1 MRKKVTALIL
11 AAGKSKRTKTSK
23 PKVLLEL
30 AGRPLIFHIID
41 NLKSLFF
48 VDEIVVVLGHRKDLV
63 EEAIKRE
70 FKGVRFVYQNR
81 LNGTAKAV
89 ETARKLVKKDS
100 VLVLC
105 ADTPLI
111 TRSTLRKFI
120 NFFFKSKADCAI
132 ITALFKERS
141 DLGRVL
147 RDEKGKIK
155 AIVEKVDIKSISGEE
170 VNSGI
175 YCFNK
180 KALFRN
186 IGKIKANKRKKEF
199 FLTDIIGIFYR
210 QNLKVEGFCV
220 EDATEVLGINTQKN
234 LSLAQKIIN
243 RRLINQLMDRGVTIV
258 DPDTTFVSFDTKIGR
273 DTIVY
278 PFTFIEKNVIIGS
291 NCVVGPF
298 AHIRAKSKIEEG
310 AKVGNFTE
318 VNRSILKKNVKM
330 KHFSYVGD
338 TRVGENTNIGAGT
351 IVANYDGKRKHHT
364 IIGREAFIGSG
375 TVIVAPSEIGN
386 NAVTGAGSVVTRPV
400 KSNTVVVGVPAK
412 FLKKRKQK

>member
-1 MRKKVTALIL
+1 MNKKITAVLL
-11 AAGKSKRTKTSK
+11 AAGKSKRTKTSI

-30 AGRPLIFHIID
+30 AGRPLIFHVID
-41 NLKSLFF
+41 TLISIGL
-48 VDEIVVVLGHRKDLV
+48 VDDVIVVLGHKKDLI
-63 EEAIKRE
+63 EEAVRKE
-70 FKGVRFVYQNR
+70 FKGVRFVHQR
-81 LNGTAKAV
+81 KLNGTAKAV
-89 ETARKLVKKDS
+89 EVARDLIKKDNL
-100 VLVLC
+100 LVLC

-111 TRSTLRKFI
+111 TKGTLKKFI
-120 NFFFKSKADCAI
+120 NFFFKNKADCAM
-132 ITALFKERS
+132 ITAFFKEKS

-147 RDEKGKIK
+147 RDQKGKIK
-155 AIVEKVDIKSISGEE
+155 AIVEKVDIKSVSGEE

-175 YCFNK
+175 YCFRTK
-180 KALFRN
+180 TLFQN
-186 IGKIKANKRKKEF
+186 INRIRINKRKKEY
-199 FLTDIIGIFYR
+199 FLTDIVDIFYR
-210 QNLKVEGFCV
+210 QGLRIEGFV
-220 EDATEVLGINTQKN
+220 TNDTTEILGINTQRN
-234 LSLAQKIIN
+234 FSLAQKIIN
-243 RRLINQLMDRGVTIV
+243 RRLIHRLMDKGVTII
-258 DPDTTFVSFDTKIGR
+258 DPETTFVSFDTKIGR

-338 TRVGENTNIGAGT
+338 TKVGENTNIGAGT
-351 IVANYDGKRKHHT
+351 IVANYDGKRKHKT
-364 IIGREAFIGSG
+364 VIGKEAFIGSG
-375 TVIVAPSEIGN
+375 TVIVAPSKIGN

-400 KSNTVVVGVPAK
+400 KSNTVVVGVPAR